1 MNKKLVSLDELTR
14 YNEKIKDSIADKITY
29 SSLGINNY
37 DNSSTYS
44 VGDYTRYLDK
54 VYKCNTAIE
63 TAEDFDSSKWTQST
77 VLEYLKDALNIPNT
91 EANQ

>member
-37 DNSSTYS
+37 DNSSTYFH
-44 VGDYTRYLDK
+44 
-54 VYKCNTAIE
+54 I
-63 TAEDFDSSKWTQST
+63 
-77 VLEYLKDALNIPNT
+77 
-91 EANQ
+91 

>member
-63 TAEDFDSSKWTQST
+63 TAEDFDSSKWTQCT
-77 VLEYLKDALNIPNT
+77 VLEYLKDVLNIPNT
-91 EANQ
+91 GVN

>member
-54 VYKCNTAIE
+54 VYKCNTAVE

-91 EANQ
+91 GVN

>member
-14 YNEKIKDSIADKITY
+14 YDEKIKDSIADKITY

-77 VLEYLKDALNIPNT
+77 ILEYLKDALNIPNT
-91 EANQ
+91 GTN

>member
-63 TAEDFDSSKWTQST
+63 IAEDFDSSKWTQST
-77 VLEYLKDALNIPNT
+77 VLDYLKDALNIPNT
-91 EANQ
+91 GVN

>member
-77 VLEYLKDALNIPNT
+77 VLDYLKDAVNIPNT
-91 EANQ
+91 GVN

>member
-63 TAEDFDSSKWTQST
+63 TAEDFNSSKWTQST

-91 EANQ
+91 GVN

>member
-44 VGDYTRYLDK
+44 IGDYTRYLDK

-77 VLEYLKDALNIPNT
+77 VLDYLKDALNIPNT
-91 EANQ
+91 GVN

>member
-77 VLEYLKDALNIPNT
+77 VLEYLKDALNIHNT
-91 EANQ
+91 GAN

>member
-77 VLEYLKDALNIPNT
+77 VLEYLKDALNIHNT
-91 EANQ
+91 EAK

>member
-14 YNEKIKDSIADKITY
+14 YNEKIKHSIADKITY

-77 VLEYLKDALNIPNT
+77 VLDYLKDALNIPNT
-91 EANQ
+91 GTN

>member
-77 VLEYLKDALNIPNT
+77 VLEYPKDALNIPNT
-91 EANQ
+91 GVN

>member
-44 VGDYTRYLDK
+44 LGDYTRYLDK

-91 EANQ
+91 GVN

>member
-77 VLEYLKDALNIPNT
+77 ILEYLKDALNIPNT
-91 EANQ
+91 GVN

>member
-77 VLEYLKDALNIPNT
+77 VLDYLKDALNITNT
-91 EANQ
+91 ETN

>member
-44 VGDYTRYLDK
+44 VGDYIRYLDK

-91 EANQ
+91 EAK

>member
-77 VLEYLKDALNIPNT
+77 VLDYLKDALNIPNT
-91 EANQ
+91 GVN

>member
-37 DNSSTYS
+37 NNSSTYS

-91 EANQ
+91 GVN

>member
-63 TAEDFDSSKWTQST
+63 TAEDFDSSKWAQST
-77 VLEYLKDALNIPNT
+77 VLDYLKDALNIPNT
-91 EANQ
+91 GVN

>member
-77 VLEYLKDALNIPNT
+77 VLEYLKDVLNIPNT
-91 EANQ
+91 GVN

>member
-77 VLEYLKDALNIPNT
+77 ILEYLKDALNIPNT
-91 EANQ
+91 GTN

>member
-91 EANQ
+91 GAN

>member
-37 DNSSTYS
+37 DSSSTYS

-77 VLEYLKDALNIPNT
+77 ILEYLKDALNIPNT
-91 EANQ
+91 GVN

>member
-91 EANQ
+91 GVN

>member
-37 DNSSTYS
+37 DSSSTYS
-44 VGDYTRYLDK
+44 VGDYIRYLDK

-91 EANQ
+91 GVN

>member
-77 VLEYLKDALNIPNT
+77 VLDYLKDTLNIPNT
-91 EANQ
+91 GVN

>member
-29 SSLGINNY
+29 SSLGINSY

-91 EANQ
+91 GVN

>member
-54 VYKCNTAIE
+54 IYKCNTAIE

-91 EANQ
+91 GVN

>member
-44 VGDYTRYLDK
+44 VGDYTRYLDQ

-91 EANQ
+91 GVN

>member
-37 DNSSTYS
+37 NNSSTYS

-77 VLEYLKDALNIPNT
+77 VLDYLKDALNIPNT
-91 EANQ
+91 GVN

>member
-77 VLEYLKDALNIPNT
+77 VLDYIKDALNIPNT
-91 EANQ
+91 GVN

>member
-29 SSLGINNY
+29 GSLGINNY

-77 VLEYLKDALNIPNT
+77 VLDYLKDALNIPNT
-91 EANQ
+91 GVN

>member
-77 VLEYLKDALNIPNT
+77 VLEYLKDVLNIPNT
-91 EANQ
+91 GTN

>member
-77 VLEYLKDALNIPNT
+77 VLDYLKDALNITNT
-91 EANQ
+91 GVN

>member
-54 VYKCNTAIE
+54 VYKCDTAIE

-91 EANQ
+91 GVN

>member
-77 VLEYLKDALNIPNT
+77 VLDYLKDALNIPNT
-91 EANQ
+91 VVN

>member
-77 VLEYLKDALNIPNT
+77 VLEYLKDALNIPDTGVN
-91 EANQ
+91 

>member
-29 SSLGINNY
+29 SSLGIYNY

-91 EANQ
+91 GVN

>member
-77 VLEYLKDALNIPNT
+77 VLEYLKDALNTPNT
-91 EANQ
+91 GVN

>member
-63 TAEDFDSSKWTQST
+63 TAENFDSSKWTQST
-77 VLEYLKDALNIPNT
+77 VLDYLKDALNIPNT
-91 EANQ
+91 GVN